1 MYYIY
6 MYYIYIYIC
15 MPQASTSSVPIF
27 DLPTLQSGP
36 GRKEIHR
43 LKRVGLRFHLTC
55 TRKNL
60 EIKHLR
66 GLVIYPNP
74 GSLSIYIYVCICMYV

>member
-1 MYYIY
+1 
-6 MYYIYIYIC
+6 

-55 TRKNL
+55 TRGKNL
-60 EIKHLR
+60 EIKHLG

-74 GSLSIYIYVCICMYV
+74 GSLSIYIKMYICMYV